1 MNSSN
6 FCSSYSNFHAFHAD
20 EEEYGND
27 EVVSDVD
34 DEDLDD
40 ELGLPYV
47 LANIGLKEKRE
58 LFQFKKT
65 HTDVGKLT
73 RILCNLSDAKLH
85 IKPSFYH
92 STATL
97 LNTFPPPSIITY
109 HNSQQQLTITI
120 TKTTHNNDSS
130 IGRKKS
136 FEDQIFSIERL
147 IWNGYSV

>member
-1 MNSSN
+1 MPCYYADHMNPSN
-6 FCSSYSNFHAFHAD
+6 ICSSHPNFHPIHAD

-65 HTDVGKLT
+65 HTDVGKLAH
-73 RILCNLSDAKLH
+73 ISSNLLDFIA
-85 IKPSFYH
+85 Y
-92 STATL
+92 
-97 LNTFPPPSIITY
+97 
-109 HNSQQQLTITI
+109 
-120 TKTTHNNDSS
+120 
-130 IGRKKS
+130 
-136 FEDQIFSIERL
+136 
-147 IWNGYSV
+147 

>member
-1 MNSSN
+1 MPKSDEGDEMSYHHANNMNSSN
-6 FCSSYSNFHAFHAD
+6 ICSSISTFHPIHAD

-65 HTDVGKLT
+65 HTDVGKLAH
-73 RILCNLSDAKLH
+73 ISSNLLD
-85 IKPSFYH
+85 F
-92 STATL
+92 
-97 LNTFPPPSIITY
+97 
-109 HNSQQQLTITI
+109 
-120 TKTTHNNDSS
+120 
-130 IGRKKS
+130 
-136 FEDQIFSIERL
+136 
-147 IWNGYSV
+147 

>member
-1 MNSSN
+1 MSCHHANNMNSSN
-6 FCSSYSNFHAFHAD
+6 ICSSYSTNHACHAD

-65 HTDVGKLT
+65 HTDVGKLAH
-73 RILCNLSDAKLH
+73 ISSNLLD
-85 IKPSFYH
+85 F
-92 STATL
+92 
-97 LNTFPPPSIITY
+97 
-109 HNSQQQLTITI
+109 
-120 TKTTHNNDSS
+120 
-130 IGRKKS
+130 
-136 FEDQIFSIERL
+136 
-147 IWNGYSV
+147 